1 MLCGEKN
8 CLQIIHFAELPVQV
22 NVYKQ
27 CNKMLP
33 GLVSVRISRL
43 FYKSARSFV
52 CARIRVPVGYGQ
64 TRINIVGTLPQ
75 IEIQAHRF
83 KYTKK
88 RESTEED
95 EDDDIDSVSE
105 VLDPLDKSISTKKC
119 NVTSLR
125 VDLIIKAG
133 MGMAR
138 NKVETAFYESRIRV
152 NGKKILKKSVHV
164 NVGDEIDIIRGP
176 SSSNPDFLV
185 VTRIELLSAAPK
197 DDSVVVHLKR
207 HKNLVVENYDEPWR
221 GSLA

>member
-1 MLCGEKN
+1 
-8 CLQIIHFAELPVQV
+8 
-22 NVYKQ
+22 
-27 CNKMLP
+27 MLP

-43 FYKSARSFV
+43 FCKSARSFV

-64 TRINIVGTLPQ
+64 TRINVVGTLPQ

-105 VLDPLDKSISTKKC
+105 VLDPSDKSISTKKC

-138 NKVETAFYESRIRV
+138 
-152 NGKKILKKSVHV
+152 KSV